1 VAVLAVL
8 LGACADGRT
17 PHTAGPNAILI
28 SIDSLRAEHVGC
40 YGYDQPTSPRLDAF
54 ARDGVRF
61 EHAYSTTSW
70 TLPSHTSMLT
80 GLYTD
85 AHGVD
90 SSKRKLKD
98 SAVTLAE
105 VLKQRGYL
113 TGAIVCAPLLNRS
126 FGLWQGFDSYDTK
139 LVPKHGRPAHRARLG
154 PDVNERALEWLD
166 RQPNKPFFLF
176 LHYWDV
182 HFDYD
187 PPKKYVELFDPDYQG
202 KIDGRNI
209 YYRNDIVP
217 GMNPRDLQ
225 HLIALYDGEIRFED
239 DILTTLFDG
248 LAERGLLN
256 NTMVWI
262 TADHGEEFLEH
273 GGRAHTCT
281 VHEELIRVP
290 LLAQVPWFTPAQKIV
305 PDVVSLVDLF
315 PTFLELLGVPRP
327 PDLKLQGV
335 SLAPAMQ
342 RGERLADRL
351 IMAETVPGRFP
362 TDRKKKFR
370 WAAVIDS
377 KRMKLHQLHVRRD
390 DLRDLLYNLV
400 TDPGELRDLAAE
412 EEEAEAVARLRGL
425 YGEAKDQ
432 NTALRKE
439 LSLDAMQKLDKQTEE
454 TLKGLGYVH

>member
-1 VAVLAVL
+1 
-8 LGACADGRT
+8 
-17 PHTAGPNAILI
+17 
-28 SIDSLRAEHVGC
+28 
-40 YGYDQPTSPRLDAF
+40 
-54 ARDGVRF
+54 
-61 EHAYSTTSW
+61 
-70 TLPSHTSMLT
+70 
-80 GLYTD
+80 
-85 AHGVD
+85 
-90 SSKRKLKD
+90 
-98 SAVTLAE
+98 
-105 VLKQRGYL
+105 
-113 TGAIVCAPLLNRS
+113 
-126 FGLWQGFDSYDTK
+126 
-139 LVPKHGRPAHRARLG
+139 
-154 PDVNERALEWLD
+154 
-166 RQPNKPFFLF
+166 